1 MQSKQGGCILDEVK
15 GAPQN
20 PTCSSGAIWSVG
32 FCSAPSRS
40 TNQNIYTYQS
50 QENCPTNGVHRNQ
63 IKRDVSELESRE
75 FKITPAG
82 IKSFLRWVDFMQN
95 EFHAEYS
102 SEDCDSLPVHF
113 LMESTGVYSTN
124 IEKMIYAIAP
134 SSTIIITNPEPIKA
148 FRTSLNIKNKTDK
161 IDSQVI
167 ARYGIERTPKSRAK
181 LSPELQSLRDLSRA
195 RSFLKDQRTAIN
207 NYHDNINNSLPKR
220 MCTNIS
226 KQIDRE
232 IEGLDREIK
241 KIVRENQGIKHEV
254 KIMTSM
260 PGIGLAS
267 AVAILGEMGSLK
279 DYETRE
285 KMVAM
290 SGLNPVRKQS
300 GSSINMTHLSK
311 GGSPLVRRFLYMDS
325 KTALPKITTLQDLYN
340 RLLAKGNTRMQA
352 RCAVMRKM
360 LLILRGM
367 VKNDQEF
374 RVLNENL
381 EKCGEIA

>member
-1 MQSKQGGCILDEVK
+1 MQNKTLWVGMDV
-15 GAPQN
+15 GAK
-20 PTCSSGAIWSVG
+20 SFFAAID
-32 FCSAPSRS
+32 FPS
-40 TNQNIYTYQS
+40 IY
-50 QENCPTNGVHRNQ
+50 ENQ

-124 IEKMIYAIAP
+124 VEKMIYAIAP

-148 FRTSLNIKNKTDK
+148 FSTSLNIKNKTDK

-241 KIVRENQGIKHEV
+241 KNVRENQGIKHEV

-300 GSSINMTHLSK
+300 GSSVNMTRLSK

-325 KTALPKITTLQDLYN
+325 KTALPKIPTLQDLYN